1 MERSGQFITS
11 FAPILALVTL
21 VSVVYLFPL
30 PMNASAVSQQNQDDH
45 EIFLPLV
52 LNKPWPSICYA
63 PGTENF
69 QVPDPEIPEITLQQG
84 TTITVTTNA
93 DIING
98 NVSSAAGLLANPGPD
113 GIALR
118 EAIEATNNDPGEYTI
133 QFTAQLDGT
142 TIYTGGTN
150 NQDLPPL
157 LGGSVIINGDIDGDL
172 TPDVT
177 IANASAFQYPFGFKI
192 QSSNNTLHALQMEG
206 YFQGVL
212 IKPTTPTTTYTTFR
226 GITVSNMAMSN
237 VLSGVNLHAGPDQG
251 AQDSYNHWEDIL
263 LINNDFDVKQDG
275 ITVNLN
281 NTIGDHV
288 DSVIIA
294 NNSIH
299 VTQNIDSASFGIQFM
314 AGFWVGSN
322 DNVMTNIT
330 ITQNTIQGN
339 PDQAIAL
346 ISGAVA
352 ASGNVID
359 GVSILENEILIS
371 DTNWSYQAGT
381 YGVNLFTGD
390 AGSDHIDP
398 GYEPITY
405 PEYNVLRN
413 IDIIGNK
420 IEGFDGR
427 GIFIQGGCC
436 GARNNTIENVN
447 ILSNQIRSQIP
458 DVDFNVTSISVYSG
472 GAWDDRH
479 TADNLVSHIIVQ
491 NNTVYLGR
499 QVGLPP
505 IDLYPSGAISINGGG
520 GGPGADR
527 NEVRDIWLSLN
538 EVDSVIPAFHLIGAW
553 TDSTK
558 NVIHTAHIYCNTIAN
573 TPIYPIWNPPLKGIV
588 LTGAIRDST
597 LNRVEDVS
605 LFQNNVAGIWND
617 LTVIPNV
624 ESSAI
629 NNLVDFS
636 IYP

>member
-1 MERSGQFITS
+1 MNKLGQYL
-11 FAPILALVTL
+11 PIIIPFFMLVPLA
-21 VSVVYLFPL
+21 SIMYLFPL
-30 PMNASAVSQQNQDDH
+30 RLDANAVTLQNEEDH
-45 EIFLPLV
+45 QIFLPLV
-52 LNKPWPSICYA
+52 SKKPWPSMCYA
-63 PGTENF
+63 PGTANF
-69 QVPDPEIPEITLQQG
+69 QVPTPEISEIILQSG

-98 NVSSAAGLLANPGPD
+98 NVSSVAGLLANPGPD

-133 QFTAQLDGT
+133 RFAAQLDGAK
-142 TIYTGGTN
+142 IYTGGTN

-177 IANASAFQYPFGFKI
+177 IANASTFQFPFGFKI

-206 YFQGVL
+206 YFIGVL
-212 IKPTTPTTTYTTFR
+212 IKPTTATTANTTFR
-226 GITVSNMAMSN
+226 SITVSNMMMGD
-237 VLSGVNLHAGPDQG
+237 VLVGITLHAGPDEG
-251 AQDSYNHWEDIL
+251 AFATHNHWEDIL
-263 LINNDFDVKQDG
+263 LINNEFDVKQDG

-288 DSVIIA
+288 DNLTVA
-294 NNSIH
+294 NNRIF
-299 VTQNIDSASFGIQFM
+299 VTQNINSASFGIQFM

-322 DNVMTNIT
+322 ENVMTNIT

-352 ASGNVID
+352 ASENMID

-381 YGVNLFTGD
+381 YGINLYSGD
-390 AGSDHIDP
+390 GGSDYIDP

-405 PEYNVLRN
+405 PENNVLRN
-413 IDIIGNK
+413 IDVIGNT
-420 IEGFDGR
+420 IEGFAGR
-427 GIFIQGGCC
+427 GVSIAGGCC

-458 DVDFNVTSISVYSG
+458 DVEFNVTGIHVQSG
-472 GAWDDRH
+472 GAWAKRH
-479 TADNLVSHIIVQ
+479 TADNLVSNIIVQ
-491 NNTVYLGR
+491 SNTVYLGR
-499 QVGLPP
+499 QAGLPP
-505 IDLYPSGAISINGGG
+505 IDLYPSGAISIIGGG
-520 GGPGADR
+520 GAPGADR
-527 NEVRDIWLSLN
+527 NEVRNIWLSLN
-538 EVDSVIPAFHLIGAW
+538 EVDSIIPAFHLIGAW
-553 TDSTK
+553 QNSTE
-558 NVIHTAHIYCNTIAN
+558 NIIHTAHIYCNTISTA
-573 TPIYPIWNPPLKGIV
+573 PIFPVWDPALKGIV

-605 LFQNNVAGIWND
+605 LFHNNVAGIWND

-629 NNLVDFS
+629 NNLVDYV